1 MKEKLMDVD
10 SSQNTTT
17 ISGTEALW
25 MTNEQMYVKGSVG
38 INIPKYTWKCQLI
51 HGTFWMVEE
60 HQVPNWF
67 HRKMQTLWFGIK
79 WIKV

>member
-1 MKEKLMDVD
+1 MDAD
-10 SSQNTTT
+10 SLQNTMKL
-17 ISGTEALW
+17 SGTEALW
-25 MTNEQMYVKGSVG
+25 MTNEQMYVRGSVG
-38 INIPKYTWKCQLI
+38 INVPKYTWKCQLI
-51 HGTFWMVEE
+51 TGTFWMIQE